1 MARATIHTTRPDT
14 LEIEYETFGSPDDP
28 ALLLVMGFAV
38 QLIHWET
45 ELCERLADAG
55 RYVIRFDNRDIGLSS
70 KLDGEHVDP
79 VPCCSAVLAGEPL
92 PPVPYTL
99 SDMANDGIGL
109 LDALGIERAHVMGA
123 SMGGMIVQTMAI
135 EHPDRLLSVTSI
147 MSAPGDPHVGA
158 PTPEALQVLLT
169 PPPTERDAFVD
180 ATERTQ
186 VWCSRKYFDADVV
199 RKRAAESFDR
209 SFYPEGLSAP
219 ARGHLRER
227 RPHRRPPRGD
237 DADARDPRARR
248 QADHPERRH
257 RHRRGDPRRPP
268 AVPRRHGSRP
278 AARDV
283 ADHRAV
289 DRGLHRCRCRRG

>member
-79 VPCCSAVLAGEPL
+79 MAVLGAVLAGEPL
-92 PPVPYTL
+92 PAVPYTL
-99 SDMANDGIGL
+99 SDMANDGDRPARRPRHRAGPRHGCV
-109 LDALGIERAHVMGA
+109 DGRDDRADDGDRAPGPTALGHVD
-123 SMGGMIVQTMAI
+123 
-135 EHPDRLLSVTSI
+135 H
-147 MSAPGDPHVGA
+147 
-158 PTPEALQVLLT
+158 
-169 PPPTERDAFVD
+169 
-180 ATERTQ
+180 ERTRR
-186 VWCSRKYFDADVV
+186 SARRGADAGGPAGAADAAADRTRRVRRRDRADAGVVLQEVLRRRRGAQAGGRVV
-199 RKRAAESFDR
+199 RPQLLPRGAH
-209 SFYPEGLSAP
+209 AP

-278 AARDV
+278 AREMWPIIVPSIV
-283 ADHRAV
+283 AFTAAAA
-289 DRGLHRCRCRRG
+289 